1 MFYGFDSDFTC
12 RVAYKAGGVYLV
24 NNTTRQSRVDF
35 DEEERGAAA
44 AIMADGE
51 HLAEDPNKYWRLK
64 KALEDSWLLIYY
76 DLTNEIELTWTF
88 VDKH

>member
-44 AIMADGE
+44 AMADGE

>member
-1 MFYGFDSDFTC
+1 LIQTL
-12 RVAYKAGGVYLV
+12 LV
-24 NNTTRQSRVDF
+24 EWHTRQEGSISLIIRQDKV
-35 DEEERGAAA
+35 ELTLMKEERGAAA

>member
-24 NNTTRQSRVDF
+24 NNTTRQSRV
-35 DEEERGAAA
+35 EEERGAAA